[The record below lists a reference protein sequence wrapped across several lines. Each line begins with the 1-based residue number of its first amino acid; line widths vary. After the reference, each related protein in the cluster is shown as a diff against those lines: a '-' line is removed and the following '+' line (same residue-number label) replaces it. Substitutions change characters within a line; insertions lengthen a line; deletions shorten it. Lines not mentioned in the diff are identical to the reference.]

1 MHAELINV
9 RAQLLSAL
17 ATIDS
22 LLAAEE
28 PGAQGAASYRTK
40 PGGPLS
46 EEGIAEMY
54 RRFEANQPDVVIA
67 RAMAVS
73 IQGCQKRRGIWKRE
87 RERG

>member
-1 MHAELINV
+1 MHAELVNV

-17 ATIDS
+17 ATVDS
-22 LLAAEE
+22 LLAASTGE
-28 PGAQGAASYRTK
+28 QDTVKYRVT

-46 EEGIAEMY
+46 EEGIREMY

-73 IQGCQKRRGIWKRE
+73 VQGCQKRRAIWKRE
-87 RERG
+87 RARG

>member
-9 RAQLLSAL
+9 RAQLMSAL

-22 LLAAEE
+22 LLAGS
-28 PGAQGAASYRTK
+28 PGAQETTK
-40 PGGPLS
+40 FRVSPGGPLS

-54 RRFEANQPDVVIA
+54 RRFEANEPDAVIA

-73 IQGCQKRRGIWKRE
+73 VQGCQKRRAIWKKE